1 MMGAGILRPELPK
14 RRVSAAAV
22 AASEH
27 LRRADDRAELE
38 DAWFAHCERFRHGSS
53 DRLALM
59 TVYRQQLD
67 RFARNEQALKL
78 ARAI

>member
-1 MMGAGILRPELPK
+1 MIPANFLRTELPK
-14 RRVSAAAV
+14 RRISAAAV
-22 AASEH
+22 AAADH
-27 LRRADDRAELE
+27 LRRADDKAELE
-38 DAWFAHCERFRHGSS
+38 DAWFTHCEGFRHGSS
-53 DRLALM
+53 DRSALM